1 VTPNADEAEVLA
13 GFRVKSLNQMRD
25 AAVAISELGPGAVL
39 IKGGHIR
46 DATGEVVDILYDND
60 FTEFRHQRIETR
72 STHGTGCTLSAAI
85 AANLALGE
93 SLMDA
98 VRNSIDFVHAAIASA
113 PQLGSGHGPLNHFA
127 GRSATNSRTS
137 A

>member
-1 VTPNADEAEVLA
+1 MRQTLRTLA
-13 GFRVKSLNQMRD
+13 ACAFGILLPS
-25 AAVAISELGPGAVL
+25 AALAQAGITGN
-39 IKGGHIR
+39 IR
-46 DATGEVVDILYDND
+46 DTSGEVVDLLYEKD

-93 SLMDA
+93 SLTDA
-98 VRNSIDFVHAAIASA
+98 IRNSIDFVHEAIADA
-113 PQLGSGHGPLNHFA
+113 PHIGSGHGPLNHFV
-127 GRSATNSRTS
+127 GRSAANSRTS